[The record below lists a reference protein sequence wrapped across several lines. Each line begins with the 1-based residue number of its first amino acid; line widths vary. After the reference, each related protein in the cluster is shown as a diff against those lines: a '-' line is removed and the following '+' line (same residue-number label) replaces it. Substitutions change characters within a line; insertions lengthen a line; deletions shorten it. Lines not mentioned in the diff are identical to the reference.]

1 MHRHSLICRF
11 DATDRTRVQVV
22 DPNSQRTVIH
32 FVSGEHRFDYGLGSL
47 LERVAFLGLQPPE
60 AAFDLALL
68 AALVFCADTRLSRE
82 SEAQDGWTRAI
93 DLYLP
98 VADVELWETQCARIE
113 DMLRFLTGDQW
124 RLFCRVRPRGY
135 RAIVPKVAERQLP
148 RFTCASLFSGG
159 LDSYIGAI
167 DLLGEKQVPLL
178 VSHHM
183 EGTTKSHQDIC
194 LASLGA
200 AYGAESFK
208 ALQNY
213 VCFKS
218 EIVRGV
224 DEDPNQRA
232 RSFLF
237 FGLGALAA
245 SGLEDATLYIPEN
258 GLIALN
264 VPLDP
269 LRLGALSTRTTH
281 PYFMARYNELLVA
294 LGLGV
299 TLTNP
304 YRHRTKG
311 QMAAGCRN
319 AVLLQGTAA
328 NTMSC
333 SSPTKGRWQG
343 LAPAHCGYCVP
354 CLIRRASLV
363 KAFGTDPTTYHL
375 ANLAAV
381 PLDCSKAEGQHIRS
395 FQLALARLHANP
407 NLART
412 AIHSPGPLTDF
423 RDEWPDF
430 ARVYADGM
438 AEVGALL
445 RGVVTRPL

>member
-1 MHRHSLICRF
+1 MNRHSLICRF
-11 DATDRTRVQVV
+11 DATDRGRVEPA
-22 DPNSQRTVIH
+22 DPNSQQTVVH
-32 FVSGEHRFDYGLGSL
+32 FVSGERRFDYGLGSL
-47 LERVAFLGLQPPE
+47 LDKVAFLGLQPPE
-60 AAFDLALL
+60 SAFDLALL
-68 AALVFCADTRLSRE
+68 AALVFCADTRVSRE
-82 SEAQDGWTRAI
+82 SEAQDGWTREI

-98 VADVELWETQCARIE
+98 VADLELWATQREPIE

-124 RLFCRVRPRGY
+124 RLFFRARPSGY
-135 RAIVPKVAERQLP
+135 RAIVPEVPERQLP

-159 LDSYIGAI
+159 LDSYIGVI
-167 DLLGEKQVPLL
+167 DLLAQEEIPLL

-183 EGTTKSHQDIC
+183 EGTTKSHQDMC
-194 LASLGA
+194 LANLTT
-200 AYGAESFK
+200 AYGDEAFE

-218 EIVRGV
+218 DIVRGV
-224 DEDPNQRA
+224 EEDPNQRA

-237 FGLGALAA
+237 FGLGALAS
-245 SGLEDATLYIPEN
+245 SGLEDTTLYVPEN

-281 PYFMARYNELLVA
+281 PHFMARYNKLLAA
-294 LGLGV
+294 LGIGV
-299 TLTNP
+299 TLKNP

-311 QMAAGCRN
+311 QMAAECRN
-319 AVLLQGTAA
+319 AELLRRTAA
-328 NTMSC
+328 HTMSC

-343 LAPAHCGYCVP
+343 HAPGHCGYCVP

-363 KAFGTDPTTYHL
+363 AAFGVDPTPYHL
-375 ANLAAV
+375 QNLAAAV
-381 PLDCSKAEGQHIRS
+381 LDCSKAEGQHIRS

-423 RDEWPDF
+423 RNEWPDF
-430 ARVYADGM
+430 ARVYADAM
-438 AEVGALL
+438 EEVGTLL

>member
-1 MHRHSLICRF
+1 MLRHSLICRF
-11 DATDRTRVQVV
+11 DPTDRTRVQVA
-22 DPNSQRTVIH
+22 DPNSQRTVVH
-32 FVSGEHRFDYGLGSL
+32 FVSGEHRFAYGLGSL
-47 LERVAFLGLQPPE
+47 LERLAFLGLKPPE
-60 AAFDLALL
+60 AAFDLSLL

-82 SEAQDGWTRAI
+82 SEAQDGWTREI

-98 VADVELWETQCARIE
+98 VKNVELWEPQRGRIE

-124 RLFCRVRPRGY
+124 RLFCRVRPRRY
-135 RAIVPKVAERQLP
+135 RAIVPEVDDPQLP
-148 RFTCASLFSGG
+148 RFTCATLFSGG

-167 DLLGEKQVPLL
+167 DLLEQEQVPLL

-183 EGTTKSHQDIC
+183 EGITKTHQDMC
-194 LASLGA
+194 LTSIGA
-200 AYGAESFK
+200 TYGAEAFS

-213 VCFKS
+213 VCFES
-218 EIVRGV
+218 DIVRGV
-224 DEDPNQRA
+224 GEDPHQRA

-245 SGLEDATLYIPEN
+245 SGLESATLYIPEN

-281 PYFMARYNELLVA
+281 PYFIARYNELLR
-294 LGLGV
+294 GLGIDV
-299 TLTNP
+299 TLVNP

-311 QMAAGCRN
+311 QMAAECRN
-319 AVLLQGTAA
+319 GLLLQRAVA

-354 CLIRRASLV
+354 CLIRRAALV
-363 KAFGTDPTTYHL
+363 RAFGTDPTTYHL
-375 ANLAAV
+375 ANLAAA

-407 NLART
+407 KLART
-412 AIHSPGPLTDF
+412 AIHSPGPLMDF
-423 RDEWPDF
+423 RDEWPGF
-430 ARVYADGM
+430 ARVYAEGM
-438 AEVGALL
+438 DEVGSLL

>member
-11 DATDRTRVQVV
+11 DASDRAKVAIADTE
-22 DPNSQRTVIH
+22 SKRTVIH
-32 FVSGEHRFDYGLGSL
+32 FVSGERRFDYGLGSL
-47 LERVAFLGLQPPE
+47 LEKLAFHGLQPPE

-68 AALVFCADTRLSRE
+68 AALVFCADTRLSRA
-82 SEAQDGWTRAI
+82 SEAQDGWTREI

-98 VADVELWETQCARIE
+98 VADVALWETQRERIE

-124 RLFCRVRPRGY
+124 RIFFRSRPRGY
-135 RAIVPKVAERQLP
+135 RAIVPEVAERQLP

-167 DLLGEKQVPLL
+167 DLLAQKQVPLL

-183 EGTTKSHQDIC
+183 EGITKTHQDMC
-194 LASLGA
+194 LTNLEKEFGEEAFA
-200 AYGAESFK
+200 

-224 DEDPNQRA
+224 EEDPNQRA

-245 SGLEDATLYIPEN
+245 SGLDDATLYVPEN

-281 PYFMARYNELLVA
+281 PYFMARYNELLI
-294 LGLGV
+294 GLGIRV

-311 QMAAGCRN
+311 QMAAECGN
-319 AVLLQGTAA
+319 GALLRRTAA
-328 NTMSC
+328 HTMSC

-343 LAPAHCGYCVP
+343 HAPGHCGYCVP

-363 KAFGTDPTTYHL
+363 AAFGVDPTPYHL
-375 ANLAAV
+375 SDLTAAQ
-381 PLDCSKAEGQHIRS
+381 LDCSKAEGQHIRS
-395 FQLALARLHANP
+395 FQLAIARLHANP

-423 RDEWPDF
+423 RGEWPNF
-430 ARVYADGM
+430 ARVYAEGM
-438 AEVGALL
+438 GEVGTLL